1 MKLYN
6 VPRNCYIRIYDENV
20 STPPGAPKIYKD
32 LHFHHV
38 DGMYSYCKDIYTG
51 QVYHIGAS
59 TEVVMICNKD
69 GNPIKTIKEYENQ

>member
-1 MKLYN
+1 
-6 VPRNCYIRIYDENV
+6 
-20 STPPGAPKIYKD
+20 
-32 LHFHHV
+32 
-38 DGMYSYCKDIYTG
+38 MYSYCKDIYTG